1 MYVVFLV
8 SLGLL
13 LCIQAVPNHGEHV
26 VVNTKVVKLTAPKLN
41 WDKSQTSQINS
52 VGLKRNGM
60 SLRFM
65 EEIR

>member
-1 MYVVFLV
+1 MYAAFLV

-13 LCIQAVPNHGEHV
+13 LCVKAVPNHGEHV

-52 VGLKRNGM
+52 L
-60 SLRFM
+60 LD
-65 EEIR
+65 